1 MFSLH
6 NSQRVATLS
15 SKSKT
20 FPSKECKSR
29 SFLFSCPENKYYSA
43 WKTQSRVNTHS
54 DRRENS
60 IERKQKHCQCDKKAR
75 QVQGVWFLVKLV
87 RKKEKLQIA
96 PNRLSYVENHNN
108 NIKLSDGMSWKR
120 CETESVRENIN
131 INITNIQH
139 YRAQSTEREK
149 AQVSISRVNLI
160 SLVFFCVVIV
170 LGSCGL
176 G

>member
-1 MFSLH
+1 M
-6 NSQRVATLS
+6 
-15 SKSKT
+15 
-20 FPSKECKSR
+20 
-29 SFLFSCPENKYYSA
+29 
-43 WKTQSRVNTHS
+43 
-54 DRRENS
+54 
-60 IERKQKHCQCDKKAR
+60 
-75 QVQGVWFLVKLV
+75 

-131 INITNIQH
+131 INITNILH

-176 G
+176 GVFFTKMRTCFSKETKLLTD